1 MSLNDMNISI
11 TDLKLPSVTLD
22 HLSPVEL
29 ETMGEAGNRILEC
42 CRVLKKSDA
51 TIVGE
56 VLKGQ
61 GEFYEWNHYPLGD
74 VYDWDS
80 HSQYYYHTNPPGNR
94 AHKFGE
100 EHGHFHTFL
109 PPKGMPA
116 GIKPAS
122 VADFTPPQD
131 ANDVLTHLIG
141 IFMDR
146 ASFPV
151 RMFPTNRWVTGEV
164 WYAAEDVIT
173 MLGRFDI
180 GQALPNCLVNIW
192 NTNVVKLFRPE
203 IEAMLRHRDQ
213 IIARWGAAYP
223 GKNTYEDRD
232 LELTSLTDISVEKR
246 IKEIDKA
253 F

>member
-1 MSLNDMNISI
+1 M
-11 TDLKLPSVTLD
+11 
-22 HLSPVEL
+22 
-29 ETMGEAGNRILEC
+29 
-42 CRVLKKSDA
+42 
-51 TIVGE
+51 
-56 VLKGQ
+56 
-61 GEFYEWNHYPLGD
+61 
-74 VYDWDS
+74 YDWDS
-80 HSQYYYHTNPPGNR
+80 HSQYYYHTHPPENR
-94 AHKFGE
+94 AHQFGE

-109 PPKGMPA
+109 RSKGMPA

-131 ANDVLTHLIG
+131 ANDVLTHFIG
-141 IFMDR
+141 ISMDR

-151 RMFPTNRWVTGEV
+151 RMFTTNRWVTGEV
-164 WYAAEDVIT
+164 WYAAEDVIA

-192 NTNVVKLFRPE
+192 ITNVVKLFQPE

-213 IIARWGAAYP
+213 IIARWEAAYA